1 MCLKMKNKETWL
13 SSLLGSI
20 RVKILASINE
30 EALVY
35 DINVKYSSIWCFRKR
50 IEVKEL
56 WESDAKSCEN
66 LM

>member
-20 RVKILASINE
+20 RLEILASINE

-35 DINVKYSSIWCFRKR
+35 DDNVKYSSIWCFRKT